1 MHHFIAYSSLVELLA
16 WSSLMPMFL
25 IVTYAPHSYLCSP
38 YLSRAFKYSSTTRP
52 NIHSCILHISY
63 TLSVRNYIATGTEPG
78 TASECET
85 GNETGEFSARLP
97 SVLLSPNV
105 VDCHRI
111 CLHFVYQF
119 LGLVQGRGTRCQSVL
134 LDRPAAIAVT
144 AADTKVHVIGLMD
157 ISVLTQF
164 C

>member
-1 MHHFIAYSSLVELLA
+1 MQGIEIFVQDQNECTFWYFAYFV
-16 WSSLMPMFL
+16 
-25 IVTYAPHSYLCSP
+25 
-38 YLSRAFKYSSTTRP
+38 
-52 NIHSCILHISY
+52 
-63 TLSVRNYIATGTEPG
+63 LSVRNYIATGTEPG
-78 TASECET
+78 TASECGTENET